1 MHWDNNFDQW
11 RTLNKILVLR
21 RKKIADFL
29 DFCGEVLWAKELN
42 KERSGITVQSSESEV
57 NMKA

>member
-1 MHWDNNFDQW
+1 
-11 RTLNKILVLR
+11 LVLR